1 MNIFSGG
8 KIQPL
13 TPSAK
18 AEAAY
23 KKPAVESGKAGDTRA
38 KTDTI
43 ELSGRSAQGVQK
55 QLPALGSSILYEVS
69 KSADPQRLSA
79 MAKAARSVGRPNAAV
94 LLADAVEAI
103 ASVMPGGQANK
114 GDTP

>member
-1 MNIFSGG
+1 MNIFSSG
-8 KIQPL
+8 KMNPL

-23 KKPAVESGKAGDTRA
+23 KKPVIESGKAGDARA

-69 KSADPQRLSA
+69 KGADPQRLEA
-79 MAKAARSVGRPNAAV
+79 LRSRVADGAYFVPSGE
-94 LLADAVEAI
+94 LAESMLGI
-103 ASVMPGGQANK
+103 SI
-114 GDTP
+114 